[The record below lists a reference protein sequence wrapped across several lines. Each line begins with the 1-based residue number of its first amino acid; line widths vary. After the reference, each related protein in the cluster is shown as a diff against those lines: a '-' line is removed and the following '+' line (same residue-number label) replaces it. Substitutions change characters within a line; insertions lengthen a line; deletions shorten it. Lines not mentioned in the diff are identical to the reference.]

1 MIRKESRRVN
11 AFRGKERFLREM
23 KEIKKNIAAASI
35 AVVTVFAMALA
46 LIAAASVLY
55 LPTVVSALDAE
66 DAVPADV
73 KQATPDGDANF
84 GVNDWGDGNG
94 AGLRSGGI
102 MRDGTENS
110 DVGGDGTGMGDMTSM
125 EEYSGNVDQGSDG
138 IIGNESDPAGDGT
151 TARPGIMTTAPGAE
165 TTGESDGSTAGGIIG
180 AIIAVAVVVA
190 VIVLVIALMPKKTK

>member
-1 MIRKESRRVN
+1 
-11 AFRGKERFLREM
+11 M
-23 KEIKKNIAAASI
+23 KEIRKNIVAASI
-35 AVVTVFAMALA
+35 AAVTVLAMALA

-55 LPTVVSALDAE
+55 LPVVVSALDGNGA
-66 DAVPADV
+66 APADV
-73 KQATPDGDANF
+73 KQVTPGGDGMDGDF
-84 GVNDWGDGNG
+84 GGNG
-94 AGLRSGGI
+94 YGGGMLRDSGI

-110 DVGGDGTGMGDMTSM
+110 DVAGDGTGMGDMTSM

-138 IIGNESDPAGDGT
+138 IIGNESEPSGDGT
-151 TARPGIMTTAPGAE
+151 TARPGIMTTAPGAD